1 MPRNSDVARWFRCP
15 LSLRS
20 VVVNALEPVAGTTLR
35 PRAAN
40 SPISDK
46 RDDAVAAAGAAL
58 DDDDRFVITGP

>member
-40 SPISDK
+40 SPLS
-46 RDDAVAAAGAAL
+46 DDAMTL
-58 DDDDRFVITGP
+58 LPLPGPPWTTTTVL